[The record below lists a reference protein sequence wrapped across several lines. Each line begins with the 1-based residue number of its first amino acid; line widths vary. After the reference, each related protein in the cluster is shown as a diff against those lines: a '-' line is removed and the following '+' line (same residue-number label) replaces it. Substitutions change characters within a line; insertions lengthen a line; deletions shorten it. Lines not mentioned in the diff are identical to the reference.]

1 MSNQI
6 ETQVDVSLTERNRL
20 TAFFRIIL
28 VVPAFI
34 FVSSFAPSTSFSD
47 DSSAILAGLLA
58 LPAGLAIVFRQVY
71 PSYVLAFNEALL
83 SLQTRVD
90 VYLLLLSDEYPSIEE
105 NDVVSVTFPE
115 VDAKQLNRWLP
126 LVKWLLALPL
136 YLAGIVYIIYAALLT
151 DEYPSIEEN
160 EIVSVTFP
168 EVDAK
173 QLNRWLPLIKWLLA
187 LPLYLVGLVY
197 LVYAAL
203 LTLLGWFSILLT
215 GNYPEVCAEGI
226 VGTIA
231 YWNRVVGYAFLLV
244 TDEYPTFSL

>member
-6 ETQVDVSLTERNRL
+6 ETQIDVSLTERNRL

-28 VVPAFI
+28 AVPALI
-34 FVSSFAPSTSFSD
+34 FVSSFAPSASFSD
-47 DSSAILAGLLA
+47 DSLAIFAGVLT
-58 LPAGLAIVFRQVY
+58 LPAALAIVVRQVY

-90 VYLLLLSDEYPSIEE
+90 VYLVLLADEYPSIEE
-105 NDVVSVTFPE
+105 ND
-115 VDAKQLNRWLP
+115 
-126 LVKWLLALPL
+126 
-136 YLAGIVYIIYAALLT
+136 
-151 DEYPSIEEN
+151 
-160 EIVSVTFP
+160 IVSVTFP

-187 LPLYLVGLVY
+187 LPLYFAGLVY
-197 LVYAAL
+197 LIYAAL
-203 LTLLGWFSILLT
+203 LTLLGWFSILFT
-215 GNYPEVCAEGI
+215 GNYPEVCAEGV

-231 YWNRVVGYAFLLV
+231 YWNRVVGYALLMV

>member
-6 ETQVDVSLTERNRL
+6 ETQIDVSLTERNRL

-28 VVPAFI
+28 VVPALVFL
-34 FVSSFAPSTSFSD
+34 ASFSPT
-47 DSSAILAGLLA
+47 SAFSEDNLGIYAGLLA
-58 LPAGLAIVFRQVY
+58 LPAALAIVVRQVY

-90 VYLLLLSDEYPSIEE
+90 AYLLLLTDEYPSIEE
-105 NDVVSVTFPE
+105 NDLVSVTFPE

-136 YLAGIVYIIYAALLT
+136 YFVGIVYVIYAALLT
-151 DEYPSIEEN
+151 L
-160 EIVSVTFP
+160 F
-168 EVDAK
+168 
-173 QLNRWLPLIKWLLA
+173 
-187 LPLYLVGLVY
+187 
-197 LVYAAL
+197 
-203 LTLLGWFSILLT
+203 GWFSILFT
-215 GNYPEVCAEGI
+215 GNYPEVCAEGV

-231 YWNRVVGYAFLLV
+231 YWNRVAGYALLMV

>member
-6 ETQVDVSLTERNRL
+6 ETQIDVSLTERNRV
-20 TAFFRIIL
+20 TALFRIIL
-28 VVPAFI
+28 AVPVLI
-34 FVSSFAPSTSFSD
+34 FVSSFSPSAAFSD
-47 DSSAILAGLLA
+47 EAVGIFAGLLA

-71 PSYVLAFNEALL
+71 PSYVFVFNEALL

-90 VYLLLLSDEYPSIEE
+90 AYL
-105 NDVVSVTFPE
+105 V
-115 VDAKQLNRWLP
+115 
-126 LVKWLLALPL
+126 
-136 YLAGIVYIIYAALLT
+136 LLT

-160 EIVSVTFP
+160 DVVSVTFP

-187 LPLYLVGLVY
+187 LPLYLVGIVY
-197 LVYAAL
+197 FIYAAL
-203 LTLLGWFSILLT
+203 LTLLGWFSILFT
-215 GNYPEVCAEGI
+215 GNYPEVCAEGV

>member
-28 VVPAFI
+28 VVPALVFL
-34 FVSSFAPSTSFSD
+34 ASFSP
-47 DSSAILAGLLA
+47 DSAFSEDNIGIYAGLLA
-58 LPAGLAIVFRQVY
+58 LPAALAIVVRQVY

-90 VYLLLLSDEYPSIEE
+90 AYLL
-105 NDVVSVTFPE
+105 
-115 VDAKQLNRWLP
+115 
-126 LVKWLLALPL
+126 
-136 YLAGIVYIIYAALLT
+136 LLT

-160 EIVSVTFP
+160 DVVSVTFP

-187 LPLYLVGLVY
+187 LPLYLVGIVY
-197 LVYAAL
+197 VIYAAVI
-203 LTLLGWFSILLT
+203 TVIAWFSVLFT
-215 GNYPEVCAEGI
+215 GNYPEFCAEGV

-231 YWNRVVGYAFLLV
+231 YWNRVAGYALLMV

>member
-6 ETQVDVSLTERNRL
+6 ETQVDVTLTERNRV

-28 VVPAFI
+28 AVPALI
-34 FVSSFAPSTSFSD
+34 FVTSFAPSASFSED
-47 DSSAILAGLLA
+47 TVGIFAGLLA
-58 LPAGLAIVFRQVY
+58 LPAGLAIVVRQVY
-71 PSYVLAFNEALL
+71 PSYVLVFNEALL

-90 VYLLLLSDEYPSIEE
+90 AYL
-105 NDVVSVTFPE
+105 V
-115 VDAKQLNRWLP
+115 
-126 LVKWLLALPL
+126 
-136 YLAGIVYIIYAALLT
+136 LLT

-160 EIVSVTFP
+160 DIVSVTFP

-187 LPLYLVGLVY
+187 IPLYFAGLVY
-197 LVYAAL
+197 LIYAAL
-203 LTLLGWFSILLT
+203 LTVLGWFSILFT
-215 GNYPEVCAEGI
+215 GNYPEVCAEGV

>member
-6 ETQVDVSLTERNRL
+6 ETQIDVSLTERNRL

-28 VVPAFI
+28 VAPVFI
-34 FVSSFAPSTSFSD
+34 FVASFAPTSSSDFSND
-47 DSSAILAGLLA
+47 NWGAYGAGLLI

-83 SLQTRVD
+83 SLQTRLD
-90 VYLLLLSDEYPSIEE
+90 AYLLLLTDEYPSIEE

-115 VDAKQLNRWLP
+115 VDAKL
-126 LVKWLLALPL
+126 
-136 YLAGIVYIIYAALLT
+136 
-151 DEYPSIEEN
+151 
-160 EIVSVTFP
+160 
-168 EVDAK
+168 
-173 QLNRWLPLIKWLLA
+173 LNRWLPLIKWLLA
-187 LPLYLVGLVY
+187 LPLYLVGIVY
-197 LVYAAL
+197 VIYAAV
-203 LTLLGWFSILLT
+203 LTVIAWFSVLFT
-215 GNYPEVCAEGI
+215 GNYPEFCAEGV

>member
-6 ETQVDVSLTERNRL
+6 ETQIDVSLTERNRL

-34 FVSSFAPSTSFSD
+34 FLSSFAPSTLFSED
-47 DSSAILAGLLA
+47 GSAIFAGLIA
-58 LPAGLAIVFRQVY
+58 LPAALAIVVRQVY
-71 PSYVLAFNEALL
+71 PSYVLAFNEAVL

-90 VYLLLLSDEYPSIEE
+90 VYLLLLSDQYPSIEE
-105 NDVVSVTFPE
+105 ND
-115 VDAKQLNRWLP
+115 
-126 LVKWLLALPL
+126 
-136 YLAGIVYIIYAALLT
+136 
-151 DEYPSIEEN
+151 
-160 EIVSVTFP
+160 IVSVTFP

-187 LPLYLVGLVY
+187 VPLYLVGIVY
-197 LVYAAL
+197 IIYAAL
-203 LTLLGWFSILLT
+203 LTLLGWFSILFT
-215 GNYPEVCAEGI
+215 GNYPEVCAEGV

-231 YWNRVVGYAFLLV
+231 YWNRVLGYAFLLV

>member
-6 ETQVDVSLTERNRL
+6 ETQIDVSLTERNRL

-34 FVSSFAPSTSFSD
+34 FVSSFAPSAAFSD
-47 DSSAILAGLLA
+47 DAFGLYAGLMA
-58 LPAGLAIVFRQVY
+58 LPAGLAIVVRQVY
-71 PSYVLAFNEALL
+71 PSYVLAFNDALL

-90 VYLLLLSDEYPSIEE
+90 AYLLLLSDEYPSIEE

-115 VDAKQLNRWLP
+115 VDAQQLNRWLP
-126 LVKWLLALPL
+126 LIKWVLALPL

-151 DEYPSIEEN
+151 
-160 EIVSVTFP
+160 V
-168 EVDAK
+168 
-173 QLNRWLPLIKWLLA
+173 
-187 LPLYLVGLVY
+187 
-197 LVYAAL
+197 
-203 LTLLGWFSILLT
+203 LGWFSILLT
-215 GNYPEVCAEGI
+215 GNYPEVCAEGV

-231 YWNRVVGYAFLLV
+231 YWNRVLGYAFLLV

>member
-6 ETQVDVSLTERNRL
+6 ETQIDVSLTERNRL

-28 VVPAFI
+28 VAPTLVFLA
-34 FVSSFAPSTSFSD
+34 SFAPTSAFSD
-47 DSSAILAGLLA
+47 ESWGVYAGLLA
-58 LPAGLAIVFRQVY
+58 LPAALALVVRQVY

-90 VYLLLLSDEYPSIEE
+90 AYLLLLTDEYPSIED

-115 VDAKQLNRWLP
+115 VDAR
-126 LVKWLLALPL
+126 
-136 YLAGIVYIIYAALLT
+136 
-151 DEYPSIEEN
+151 
-160 EIVSVTFP
+160 
-168 EVDAK
+168 

-187 LPLYLVGLVY
+187 LPLYLVGIVY
-197 LVYAAL
+197 VIYAAI
-203 LTLLGWFSILLT
+203 LTIIGWVSILFT
-215 GNYPEVCAEGI
+215 GNYPEFCAEGV

-231 YWNRVVGYAFLLV
+231 YWNRVIGYALLLV